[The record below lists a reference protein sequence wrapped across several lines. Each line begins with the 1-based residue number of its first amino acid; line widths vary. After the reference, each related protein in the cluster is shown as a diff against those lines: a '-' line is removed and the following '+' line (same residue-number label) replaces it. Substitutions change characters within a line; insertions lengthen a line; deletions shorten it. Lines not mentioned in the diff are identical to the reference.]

1 MGEDV
6 GKHTSREYSK
16 VGRTRQ
22 SLGNPVLDNMATQL
36 LNNDLFLNVIRKAR
50 NDPSIVLCHG
60 CRLRS
65 DGEHCDRGG
74 FESYKTAIHFRSSRY
89 QQEQAV
95 NLTVKIGAGGSSEED
110 SQEVRLYGEVLPAMA
125 KVLKEAGIDL
135 QYPRLIHASNKP
147 NTVLILEDI
156 QSLGWMK
163 TNQTF
168 ATFEDV
174 LPVIQSIAEL
184 HAVSYFLH
192 QTSTDLSCYDASSG
206 IDTSIES
213 KFESISNEIKS
224 WKNCEEIASKFEALK
239 SSSKA
244 KLAQVFAPVP
254 KGTGYNVLN
263 HGNLQ
268 RQCLRFKPSAGTMLT
283 DYRCHWGSPAID
295 LICLLD
301 KIVTPALKATHR
313 REIVYAYYQHFVQ
326 ILDAIGYLGVVPRLV
341 ELQMELLRK
350 GFLEVFH
357 EVERAGTGS
366 DLINGHSEPSG
377 FPGHDHMKHLFHHE
391 FLHKGLLG

>member
-1 MGEDV
+1 
-6 GKHTSREYSK
+6 
-16 VGRTRQ
+16 
-22 SLGNPVLDNMATQL
+22 MATQL

-125 KVLKEAGIDL
+125 K
-135 QYPRLIHASNKP
+135 
-147 NTVLILEDI
+147 
-156 QSLGWMK
+156 
-163 TNQTF
+163 
-168 ATFEDV
+168 
-174 LPVIQSIAEL
+174 
-184 HAVSYFLH
+184 
-192 QTSTDLSCYDASSG
+192 STDLSCYDASSG

-326 ILDAIGYLGVVPRLV
+326 ILDAIGYLGVVPKLV

-350 GFLEVFH
+350 GFLAVFCSFICLP
-357 EVERAGTGS
+357 VQ
-366 DLINGHSEPSG
+366 INEDSTDADFEAVLGNDEKSARYRRTIMANKRYHRI
-377 FPGHDHMKHLFHHE
+377 L
-391 FLHKGLLG
+391 KGLLPFFDRKGLLDKLE

>member
-6 GKHTSREYSK
+6 GKHSSREYSK

-135 QYPRLIHASNKP
+135 QLIHASNKP

-156 QSLGWMK
+156 QSLGWTK

-244 KLAQVFAPVP
+244 KLAQVFAPNP

-283 DYRCHWGSPAID
+283 DYRCHWGSPAFD

-313 REIVYAYYQHFVQ
+313 REIVYVYYQHFVQ
-326 ILDAIGYLGVVPRLV
+326 ILDAIGYLGVVPKLV

-366 DLINGHSEPSG
+366 DLINGHSDKPPE
-377 FPGHDHMKHLFHHE
+377 E
-391 FLHKGLLG
+391 GLKTKAETSVK